1 MKKSRRLLSLLLT
14 AVMLLGMFAITSSAE
29 GENANVTIK
38 TDTDTVAAGD
48 VITVTVNVSTNYY
61 ATSMRWPVLFSN
73 TFFELVEDSAGAT
86 DELVSLGG
94 SVASPA
100 VNPDK
105 AFTSTYTSEE
115 YSAVVFQWQGVSA
128 NGWTTYNVPDGMD
141 CFTFQLK
148 VKEDVEKDT
157 SGVIVVPSDS
167 TLFYRQMITDIEGE
181 ITFDKIVQCEDL
193 QFSFTNATVSCPTPE
208 ILSVGGKDVIIDK
221 ENGIIRGIDPGV
233 VDNLDEYIYAKAPG
247 ELVVKASQDNRMGT
261 GTVVELVLRGEVLEA
276 YTVVV
281 AGDVN
286 GDCLVDATDYVWLD
300 LAETYDASLE
310 GVSALAAELTGD
322 GVVDVSDKIALD
334 SYLIFAGEINQA
346 AGTYSAF

>member
-1 MKKSRRLLSLLLT
+1 
-14 AVMLLGMFAITSSAE
+14 
-29 GENANVTIK
+29 
-38 TDTDTVAAGD
+38 
-48 VITVTVNVSTNYY
+48 
-61 ATSMRWPVLFSN
+61 
-73 TFFELVEDSAGAT
+73 
-86 DELVSLGG
+86 
-94 SVASPA
+94 
-100 VNPDK
+100 
-105 AFTSTYTSEE
+105 
-115 YSAVVFQWQGVSA
+115 
-128 NGWTTYNVPDGMD
+128 MD

-208 ILSVGGKDVIIDK
+208 ILAVEGKDVIIDK

-261 GTVVELVLRGEVLEA
+261 GTVVELVLRGEVLET

-300 LAETYDASLE
+300 LAETYDVSLE

-334 SYLIFAGEINQA
+334 SYLIFAGEINQV